1 MTFTEIVRSLPA
13 SRDLVHSAVL
23 ALRPAPR
30 PRSLAGHAGTLGIGI
45 ALGAGIALLCAPSSG
60 RELRRQLST
69 RFDDIVHH
77 PEAGETPL
85 REAETPLAARSQNG
99 GARAEHI

>member
-30 PRSLAGHAGTLGIGI
+30 RSLAGHAGTLGIGI
-45 ALGAGIALLCAPSSG
+45 ALGAGIALLCAPRSG
-60 RELRRQLST
+60 RELRRQIST

-77 PEAGETPL
+77 PAEVETHL
-85 REAETPLAARSQNG
+85 REAEAPLAARSHNG
-99 GARAEHI
+99 GSRADHI

>member
-1 MTFTEIVRSLPA
+1 MTFTEIIRSLPA

-30 PRSLAGHAGTLGIGI
+30 RNLAGYAGTLGIGI
-45 ALGAGIALLCAPSSG
+45 TLGAGLALLFAPRSG
-60 RELRRQLST
+60 RELRRQIST

-77 PEAGETPL
+77 PEARETGL
-85 REAETPLAARSQNG
+85 REGEASLAARSHNG
-99 GARAEHI
+99 GSRADHA